1 MTLALWF
8 VLTYLLGSVPTS
20 YWVARAFGGIDLRT
34 FGSGNLGATNLY
46 RAMGWKA
53 AVPVAL
59 FDVAK
64 GAIPVAVFAPTAGGA
79 PWLPVALG
87 ITAVVGHVYSVFVRF
102 KGGKGVATAAGV
114 VIVLAPVAFLTCA
127 ALWAMVLRL
136 SGYMSL
142 ASITAA
148 VAFPVAT
155 AVLGPD
161 DSYTLVV
168 AIVLAAVIV
177 FTHRANISRLR
188 HGTEARLG
196 KERAA
201 T

>member
-1 MTLALWF
+1 VRLALWF

-20 YWVARAFGGIDLRT
+20 FWVARAFGGMDLRT

-64 GAIPVAVFAPTAGGA
+64 GAIPVAVFASRAGEA
-79 PWLPVALG
+79 AWLPVALG
-87 ITAVVGHVYSVFVRF
+87 IAAVVGHVYSVFVRF

-114 VIVLAPVAFLTCA
+114 VIVLAPLAFLACA
-127 ALWAMVLRL
+127 ALWALVLRL

-142 ASITAA
+142 ASLTAA
-148 VAFPVAT
+148 TAFPVAT
-155 AVLGPD
+155 ALLGPD
-161 DSYTLVV
+161 DPYTLAL
-168 AIVLAAVIV
+168 AIVLAAVII
-177 FTHRANISRLR
+177 FTHRANIRRLLD
-188 HGTEARLG
+188 GTEARLG
-196 KERAA
+196 KERPA